1 VKRILLVLT
10 VALVMAAV
18 VVAMALPALAY
29 PDCTGDP
36 DSRPASC
43 HDTGQPD
50 SANFVDNADG
60 GTAVPNHL

>member
-1 VKRILLVLT
+1 MKRILLVLT
-10 VALVMAAV
+10 VALVMAAM
-18 VVAMALPALAY
+18 VVAMVMPAFAD
-29 PDCTGDP
+29 PDCTGNP
-36 DSRPASC
+36 DIRPASC

>member
-1 VKRILLVLT
+1 
-10 VALVMAAV
+10 MAAM
-18 VVAMALPALAY
+18 VVAMAMPAFAD
-29 PDCTGDP
+29 PNCTGDP
-36 DSRPASC
+36 DGRPASC

>member
-1 VKRILLVLT
+1 MKRILLVMT
-10 VALVMAAV
+10 VALVMAAMAV
-18 VVAMALPALAY
+18 PMAMPAFAD